1 MFSPFSPFA
10 LLRGCAGVVALSML
24 SAAALAQPSGGPY
37 GPLAETYAVPKAPHV
52 YFVAPGGKA
61 GAAGASVNDPT
72 TLESALARVVTSDA
86 IVMRGGTYRT
96 GGLELN
102 QGVTIQPYLNEI
114 PVLKG
119 TEVASEWESL
129 GHGVWRTRWTKL
141 FPAAPLGWWR
151 REREGMQTPLH
162 RFNNDMVF
170 FDGEL
175 LQSAGW
181 EGEVVNAKSFYVDYA
196 NGYVYIGLDP
206 AGHTVE
212 ITAHDI
218 ALHRAS
224 RPVNGK
230 APDHIGPKLL
240 GLTFTQYAYRAIDIE
255 GKKPSTPVSEEPTND
270 PVGPSPESEHGK
282 EVVGTLLENVT
293 ISFCS
298 RVAGYFRGDKL
309 VIRNSL
315 VSDTGTEGI
324 YVIGSSDVLLE
335 HNLIRRNNIRKLT
348 GYFPAAV
355 KIFNQS
361 YRVTVR
367 DNLIIDQP
375 DSNGVWYDVGN
386 VDGVFVNNHVEGA
399 QAALFFEISKGITVA
414 GNVFVNDQQGVR
426 IRNSSN
432 AKVLHNTF
440 FNAPAVFER
449 NERSAVGDHFGWHP
463 QTGPDVNERVGHV
476 FERNLLVADAGFK
489 DALLRFD
496 QAAVTC
502 GTVTQPMTNRVDGN
516 LYIRAGA
523 STRPLVSWA
532 PVPTASCQTNF
543 ASLDEFRQAVPGAEA
558 NGMALLGYE
567 GNVFRSPELERF
579 ELARVPEGVHALAV
593 PANLRQLLGGPANR
607 LPGAYA
613 GTRVDE

>member
-1 MFSPFSPFA
+1 MFSLLPRFA
-10 LLRGCAGVVALSML
+10 LRGCTGVVASLL
-24 SAAALAQPSGGPY
+24 AAAALAQPSGGPY
-37 GPLAETYAVPKAPHV
+37 GPVAQTYAVPKAPHV

-61 GAAGASVNDPT
+61 TAAGASINDPT

-102 QGVTIQPYLNEI
+102 QGVTIQPYLNET

-119 TEVASEWESL
+119 TEVATEWESL

-196 NGYVYIGLDP
+196 AGYVYIGLDP

-230 APDHIGPKLL
+230 APDHVGPKLF
-240 GLTFTQYAYRAIDIE
+240 GLTFTEYAYRAIDIE

-335 HNLIRRNNIRKLT
+335 HNLIRRNNIAKLT

-375 DSNGVWYDVGN
+375 NSNGVWYDVGN
-386 VDGVFVNNHVEGA
+386 VDGVFVDNHVEGA
-399 QAALFFEISKGITVA
+399 QAGLFFEISKGITVA

-426 IRNSSN
+426 IRNSSG
-432 AKVLHNTF
+432 AKIFHNTF
-440 FNAPAVFER
+440 SNAPAVFER
-449 NERSAVGDHFGWHP
+449 DGRSAVGDHFGWHP

-476 FERNLLVADAGFK
+476 FEGNLLVGDAGFQE
-489 DALLRFD
+489 ALLRFD
-496 QAAVTC
+496 QAPVTC
-502 GTVTQPMTNRVDGN
+502 GKVTQPMTSQLDGN
-516 LYIRAGA
+516 LYIRAGT
-523 STRPLVSWA
+523 STRPLVIWA
-532 PVPTASCQTNF
+532 PAPTASCRASF

-558 NGMALLGYE
+558 TGVALLGDE
-567 GNVFRSPELERF
+567 GSVFRSPELERF
-579 ELARVPEGVHALAV
+579 ELARVPEGVHARAV
-593 PANLRQLLGGPANR
+593 PANLRKLLGGPAER

-613 GTRVDE
+613 GTRGDQ

>member
-1 MFSPFSPFA
+1 MFSLLPRFA
-10 LLRGCAGVVALSML
+10 LLRGCAGVVAASML
-24 SAAALAQPSGGPY
+24 AAAALAQPSGGPY
-37 GPLAETYAVPKAPHV
+37 GPVAETYAVPKAPHV

-61 GAAGASVNDPT
+61 EAGGASVNDPT

-102 QGVTIQPYLNEI
+102 QGVTIQPYLNEM

-151 REREGMQTPLH
+151 RDREGMQTPLH

-181 EGEVVNAKSFYVDYA
+181 EGDVVNAKSFYVDYA
-196 NGYVYIGLDP
+196 KGYVYIGLDP

-230 APDHIGPKLL
+230 APDHIGPKLR

-255 GKKPSTPVSEEPTND
+255 GKKPSTPVSEEPTDD

-298 RVAGYFRGDKL
+298 RVGGYFRGDKL

-335 HNLIRRNNIRKLT
+335 RNLIRRNNIGKLT

-375 DSNGVWYDVGN
+375 NSNGVWYDVGN

-399 QAALFFEISKGITVA
+399 QAGLFFEISKGITVA

-426 IRNSSN
+426 ILNSSG

-440 FNAPAVFER
+440 FDAPAVFER
-449 NERSAVGDHFGWHP
+449 NERSAQGDHFGWHP

-476 FERNLLVADAGFK
+476 FEGNLLVGDAGFK
-489 DALLRFD
+489 DALLRFE
-496 QAAVTC
+496 QAAITC
-502 GTVTQPMTNRVDGN
+502 GKVTQPMANRVDGN

-523 STRPLVSWA
+523 STRPLVNWA
-532 PVPTASCQTNF
+532 PVPTPSCQTTF

-558 NGMALLGYE
+558 RGIALLGYE
-567 GNVFRSPELERF
+567 GSVFRSPELERF
-579 ELARVPEGVHALAV
+579 ELARLPEGVYALPV
-593 PANLRQLLGGPANR
+593 PANLRKLLGGPANR